1 MGRDGT
7 MKLVT
12 GIWADIKKLIKG
24 ENKMEKKPNKK
35 YMVMSKFKSS
45 DRFNLE
51 KQFVNRHSADAY
63 VELMIED
70 REYEG
75 IEYFLFEQSHDYQH
89 KEEGWKGV
97 NGRVSSLLFFL
108 RFFFDQR
115 R

>member
-1 MGRDGT
+1 MGRDGI
-7 MKLVT
+7 MNLVT
-12 GIWADIKKLIKG
+12 GIWAWLTKKIKNKERKI
-24 ENKMEKKPNKK
+24 KMEKSKTKK
-35 YMVMSKFKSS
+35 YIVMSKFNHS

-89 KEEGWKGV
+89 KDENWKDLVSEEV
-97 NGRVSSLLFFL
+97 VANG
-108 RFFFDQR
+108 
-115 R
+115 

>member
-1 MGRDGT
+1 MVKDGI
-7 MKLVT
+7 MNLVT
-12 GIWADIKKLIKG
+12 GIWAEIKKLIKG

-63 VELMIED
+63 VYLMIED
-70 REYEG
+70 KEYDN

-89 KEEGWKGV
+89 IEESPMQDFEEVLHG
-97 NGRVSSLLFFL
+97 NG
-108 RFFFDQR
+108 
-115 R
+115 

>member
-1 MGRDGT
+1 MQIYEDIMERDGI
-7 MKLVT
+7 MNLLT
-12 GIWADIKKLIKG
+12 GIWADIKEIIKG

-63 VELMIED
+63 VDLMIED
-70 REYEG
+70 KEYDN

-89 KEEGWKGV
+89 IEESPMQDFEEVLHG
-97 NGRVSSLLFFL
+97 NG
-108 RFFFDQR
+108 
-115 R
+115 

>member
-1 MGRDGT
+1 MQIYEDIMERDGI
-7 MKLVT
+7 MNLVT

-24 ENKMEKKPNKK
+24 KNKMEKAKTKK
-35 YMVMSKFKSS
+35 YMVMSKFNHS

-89 KEEGWKGV
+89 KEEGWKGLIDEEV
-97 NGRVSSLLFFL
+97 VANG
-108 RFFFDQR
+108 
-115 R
+115 